1 VVRRFNNLSK
11 QERIL
16 GDLAEGVVGMDTDLA
31 VKASREAVEEK
42 IDAYLAINEG
52 LVKGMNEAG
61 RLYEEEEYFVPE
73 LLLASDALYAGL
85 EILTPHIVRTEEGE
99 KSKIVLG
106 VVQGDTHDIGK
117 NLVKIMLEV
126 GGFEVIDLG
135 RDVPAEAFIDKA
147 KEVNADMIGLSTL
160 MTTTMP
166 VMKKVVELLKQEN
179 LKDRIRVLVGGG
191 PVSPAFARSIGADGY
206 AENANNAVRVAQSLL
221 AVEQSKKVG

>member
-1 VVRRFNNLSK
+1 MSK

-16 GDLAEGVVGMDTDLA
+16 GDLAKGVVEMDTDLT

-42 IDAYLAINEG
+42 IDAYTAINEG

-85 EILTPHIVRTEEGE
+85 EILTPHIKRTEKGE

-166 VMKKVVELLKQEN
+166 VMKKVVELLEREN
-179 LKDRIRVLVGGG
+179 LKGKIRVLVGGG
-191 PVSPAFARSIGADGY
+191 PVSPAFAKSIGADGY
-206 AENANNAVRVAQSLL
+206 AENANNAVRVAKGLL
-221 AVEQSKKVG
+221 TIEQPKKVG

>member
-1 VVRRFNNLSK
+1 LSK

-16 GDLAEGVVGMDTDLA
+16 GDLAEGVVSMDTDLA

-85 EILTPHIVRTEEGE
+85 EILTPHIVRTKEGE
-99 KSKIVLG
+99 KSKIILG

-147 KEVNADMIGLSTL
+147 KEVNAGMIGLSTL

-166 VMKKVVELLKQEN
+166 VMKKVVELLEQEN
-179 LKDRIRVLVGGG
+179 LKDKIRVLVGGG
-191 PVSPAFARSIGADGY
+191 PVSPAFAKSIGADGY
-206 AENANNAVRVAQSLL
+206 AENANNAVRVAKSLL
-221 AVEQSKKVG
+221 AVE